1 MNAAGPTAVLDQTR
15 PPFSAVARQH
25 LPRLYSLARRLV
37 ADEAEDLVQECLIKA
52 SRAYD
57 SLRDHQAA
65 EAWLN
70 RILANCARDR
80 FRRQQR
86 RPAETLID
94 PVDAFSLYRTI
105 AAEDPFPYSDS
116 LHVDFLC
123 RFGTEDVWNV
133 LATLPDA
140 DRVPLVLVHMEGWS
154 TAEVARF
161 LGAPLGT
168 LLSRLHRAR
177 KRFERA
183 LWQYA
188 VDNDLLKEAP

>member
-1 MNAAGPTAVLDQTR
+1 MAAEPTAVLAPPR
-15 PPFSAVARQH
+15 PSFATVAKDH

-37 ADEAEDLVQECLIKA
+37 ADDAEDLVQDCLVKA
-52 SRAYD
+52 ARAYGG
-57 SLRDHQAA
+57 LRDHHAA

-80 FRRQQR
+80 FRRQER
-86 RPAETLID
+86 RPQETLID
-94 PVDAFSLYRTI
+94 PVDEFSLYRTV
-105 AAEDPFPYSDS
+105 ASEDPFPYSDS

-133 LATLPDA
+133 LASLPEA
-140 DRVPLVLVHMEGWS
+140 DRMPLVLVHMEGWP
-154 TAEVARF
+154 TQDVAA
-161 LGAPLGT
+161 LLAMPLGT

-188 VDNDLLKEAP
+188 GDNDLLKEAP